1 MTTFVE
7 VGLAIKSSLEAVAA
21 TLIPTHPIKRVD
33 YGDIDRV
40 TESVQVCVEP
50 ETKRTELRS
59 IGRGVARRF
68 RVHVYIYFAFVT
80 NPEYNRESCD
90 RLAEAIESHLNES
103 PTLGGLVINGMVTE
117 VASGMARK
125 DGMSVRAA
133 RVTYEAES
141 VDRLPL

>member
-7 VGLAIKSSLEAVAA
+7 VGLAIKDSLETVAT

-33 YGDIDRV
+33 YGDVDRV
-40 TESVQVCVEP
+40 TESIQVCIEP

-59 IGRGVARRF
+59 IGRGVTRRF
-68 RVHVYIYFAFVT
+68 RVYVYIYFSFVT

-90 RLAEAIESHLNES
+90 RLAEAIENRLNES

-133 RVTYEAES
+133 RITYEAES

>member
-7 VGLAIKSSLEAVAA
+7 VGLAIKDSLETVST
-21 TLIPTHPIKRVD
+21 TLNPTHPIKRVD
-33 YGDIDRV
+33 YGDVDRV
-40 TESVQVCVEP
+40 TESIQVCIEP

-59 IGRGVARRF
+59 IGRGVTRRF
-68 RVHVYIYFAFVT
+68 RVYVYIYFSFVT

-90 RLAEAIESHLNES
+90 RLAEAIETHLNES
-103 PTLGGLVINGMVTE
+103 PTLNGLVINGLVTE

-133 RVTYEAES
+133 RITYEAES